1 MKKILWFAAGI
12 GLGMFASKQLAE
24 NPAAQNLVSG
34 ARDRAKDFGAAVSDG
49 FREREAELAR
59 EEASS
64 KTPAAKRKSQPSS
77 KTDA

>member
-1 MKKILWFAAGI
+1 MKKILWFAVGI

-24 NPAAQNLVSG
+24 NPKAQNLVSG

-49 FREREAELAR
+49 FREREAELAS
-59 EEASS
+59 EAPVAKSS
-64 KTPAAKRKSQPSS
+64 DGKRKSQASS